1 MKEKK
6 GNLYF
11 LWVSNSKGSCLF
23 GGSSMF
29 PPEEDR
35 AGEVGGH
42 LFLFSSKEEKGGV
55 AGRDTN

>member
-42 LFLFSSKEEKGGV
+42 LADCPAMSFVLV
-55 AGRDTN
+55 C